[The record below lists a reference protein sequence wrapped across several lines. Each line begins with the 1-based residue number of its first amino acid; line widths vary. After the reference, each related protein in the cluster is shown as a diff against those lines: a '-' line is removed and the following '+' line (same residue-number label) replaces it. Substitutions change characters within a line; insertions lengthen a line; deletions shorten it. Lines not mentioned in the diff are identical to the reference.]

1 MEKEIYQ
8 GIFCS
13 LFWNEKLSYVR
24 EEWKIAQC
32 PLKDFQELNYSL
44 LDFCIKNEVKN
55 LIVDAFGA
63 ISLLPEGH
71 HQWLE
76 NEFNITFGKK
86 TKIEKIITIIPESLV
101 TSISINKFFES
112 IKKNRKN
119 IFVLKMK
126 SMEEAFHYLESQQK
140 TIRRTLG

>member
-1 MEKEIYQ
+1 MEKEIYTAV
-8 GIFCS
+8 FCS

-32 PLKDFQELNYSL
+32 PLEEFKELNNYL
-44 LDFCIKNEVKN
+44 LEYCVDKKVKN

-71 HQWLE
+71 HEWLE
-76 NEFNITFGKK
+76 RDFNSIFGEK

-101 TSISINKFFES
+101 TSISINKFYES
-112 IKKNRKN
+112 IKMNRRN
-119 IFVLKMK
+119 ILVLKLK
-126 SMEEAFHYLESQQK
+126 SMKEAFNYLASQRK
-140 TIRRTLG
+140 K

>member
-8 GIFCS
+8 AIFCN

-32 PLKDFQELNYSL
+32 PLEDFQELNYSL

-76 NEFNITFGKK
+76 NEFNLTFSKK

-101 TSISINKFFES
+101 TSISINKFYES

-140 TIRRTLG
+140 KQ